1 MFLFLIYVLYISY
14 LFISILIH
22 VHFFN
27 LIRALIKFQLIKWF
41 KLKCKNLEDKIII
54 FFELYLIKKW
64 SDFVD

>member
-14 LFISILIH
+14 LFISILIY

-41 KLKCKNLEDKIII
+41 KLECKNLKDKIII

-64 SDFVD
+64 SSFID